1 MFYYSKTSL
10 VELLGESSSHF
21 VLDVFLVWVLDLTF
35 VIFNTFGY
43 PFGLHFGHHIAI
55 ILTCIFRP
63 QKYQNIQMVV
73 ELGGGHLRHHPDKGG
88 TGSQLGGIWRH
99 LDASGRHLETCGRH
113 LEGIWKAS
121 TVGFPPLV

>member
-88 TGSQLGGIWRH
+88 TGETWEAPGGSPRAPGLHRRLGRGN
-99 LDASGRHLETCGRH
+99 
-113 LEGIWKAS
+113 
-121 TVGFPPLV
+121 